1 MELAKIE
8 TNKYLAAL
16 TSGKFLDLNKH
27 EGVKILADIISK
39 IQFEAGQMMS
49 EKDKFL
55 NAELMHEEIRSNFA
69 FIRTEEI
76 RLAFANGVRGEY
88 GDFYGLNIK
97 TFYSWLKN
105 YQTSEKRRSEMAKLK
120 TGKEEP
126 VIDKSEAKKLYWQK
140 IAKDIQK
147 FKETGHF
154 EPFMPLKMFRAFWN
168 QGLIRIT
175 KAESDVYKN
184 QAIEEIRKER
194 ERYSK
199 PVSKKEHQKKL
210 ALNVIIAAYE
220 TSQLS
225 NEQDLIIKERAAE
238 LCLKDYFKNCDLQ
251 TFINQTT

>member
-8 TNKYLAAL
+8 NKYMVAL
-16 TSGKFLDLNKH
+16 TSGKFLDMNKQ

-55 NAELMHEEIRSNFA
+55 NAELMHDEIKTNFS

-88 GDFYGLNIK
+88 GEFYGLNIK

-105 YQTSEKRRSEMAKLK
+105 YQTSEKRRLELAKLK
-120 TGKEEP
+120 TEKEEP
-126 VIDKSEAKKLYWQK
+126 VVDKSEARRIYWQK

-147 FKETGHF
+147 FKETGNF

-175 KAESDVYKN
+175 KAEAEVYKN
-184 QAIEEIRKER
+184 QAMDLIRKER
-194 ERYSK
+194 DKYLK
-199 PVSKKEHQKKL
+199 PVTKKEHQRKL
-210 ALNVIIAAYE
+210 SLNALISAFESN
-220 TSQLS
+220 QLT
-225 NEQDLIIKERAAE
+225 NEQDILIKERAAE
-238 LCLKDYFKNCDLQ
+238 LCLKDYFKNCDLNE
-251 TFINQTT
+251 FINQTK